1 MSESAP
7 DVAVPPGPPNPPGL
21 RTDAE
26 ARRPGDPTDEIL
38 ADGYVVQTSASPAA
52 ASGGLRAVPPEI
64 PGGLAFQN
72 LSYALQW
79 WLFSAFGLFF
89 WWRLVRDDHRG
100 TLHPP
105 EPPAAAGPPVG
116 DDETVPTPDAADAG
130 ERP

>member
-1 MSESAP
+1 M
-7 DVAVPPGPPNPPGL
+7 
-21 RTDAE
+21 
-26 ARRPGDPTDEIL
+26 
-38 ADGYVVQTSASPAA
+38 ADGYVVQTSASPA
-52 ASGGLRAVPPEI
+52 SDEGLRAVPPE
-64 PGGLAFQN
+64 PPAGLAFQN

-105 EPPAAAGPPVG
+105 EPPAGAGPPVG
-116 DDETVPTPDAADAG
+116 DDETVPTPDAAPDAPADAG

>member
-1 MSESAP
+1 VPLVSAALLAQVWP
-7 DVAVPPGPPNPPGL
+7 YP
-21 RTDAE
+21 
-26 ARRPGDPTDEIL
+26 L

-52 ASGGLRAVPPEI
+52 AGLRAVPTEPA
-64 PGGLAFQN
+64 GGLAFQN

-105 EPPAAAGPPVG
+105 GPTGAEGPPVG
-116 DDETVPTPDAADAG
+116 DDETVPAADAG

>member
-1 MSESAP
+1 VP
-7 DVAVPPGPPNPPGL
+7 LVAAALLAQVWPYP
-21 RTDAE
+21 
-26 ARRPGDPTDEIL
+26 L
-38 ADGYVVQTSASPAA
+38 ADGYVVQTSASPS
-52 ASGGLRAVPPEI
+52 SGDGLRAVPPD
-64 PGGLAFQN
+64 PPAGLAFQN

-100 TLHPP
+100 TLHAS

-116 DDETVPTPDAADAG
+116 DHEVVPTPDAADAG